1 MDRILSKRSLTLI
14 GFNYLNTF
22 INGIMVSNSY
32 TIDQIYNIYSVDPSD
47 LNELS
52 KEYHSMLKYL
62 KCVEGVVISN
72 SEILRL
78 EDENVIDREY
88 MGDIYIHFLENFK
101 TPRLGRFLDHYIM
114 NEYRFLLNL
123 NRVERFSC
131 LNPILEYLQI
141 LDKVLGLSSG

>member
-1 MDRILSKRSLTLI
+1 
-14 GFNYLNTF
+14 
-22 INGIMVSNSY
+22 
-32 TIDQIYNIYSVDPSD
+32 
-47 LNELS
+47 
-52 KEYHSMLKYL
+52 MLKYL